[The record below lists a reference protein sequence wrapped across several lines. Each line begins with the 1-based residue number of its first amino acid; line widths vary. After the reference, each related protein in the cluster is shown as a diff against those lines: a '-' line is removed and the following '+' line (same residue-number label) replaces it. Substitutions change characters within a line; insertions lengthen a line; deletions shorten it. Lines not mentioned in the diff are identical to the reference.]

1 MGFFLVNSGKMSYL
15 CIHNNMLEPKK
26 YRIVY
31 CTPALYS
38 AGGVERVVSL
48 KANYFAESFGYEVTI
63 IVTEGQGRDCFFP
76 LSSKVNVINLNLG
89 FEELWKVSFIKKI
102 FLYLKKQYRYKK
114 LLKEELLRLRPDITI
129 SVLRREIN
137 FINSI
142 HDGSRK
148 VGELHVN
155 RSNYRNFAVWN
166 SNRIKELFARL
177 WMNNLIG
184 HLKQLDKMVVLTES
198 AKQDWPELSNVVLIP
213 DPLPFPVQQVSSLS
227 AKRIISIGRYAYE
240 KGNDLLLRAWS
251 IVQNS
256 CEDWVLDVYG
266 MGERAS
272 YRQLMSELGLDENRC
287 HLYGSLADVKE
298 QYLSSSVFALPSRF
312 EGFGLV
318 IIEAMSCGLP
328 VVSFN
333 CENGPRNIITD
344 EQDGFLVTPFDV
356 EEYANKLLR
365 LIHDE
370 DYRKQMGINAYQ
382 ASRRYA
388 IENIAAQWKDL
399 FDELMRDK

>member
-1 MGFFLVNSGKMSYL
+1 MQ
-15 CIHNNMLEPKK
+15 EPKK

-63 IVTEGQGRDCFFP
+63 IVTEGQGRECFFP
-76 LSSKVNVINLNLG
+76 LSTKVNVINLNLG

-148 VGELHVN
+148 MGELHVN
-155 RSNYRNFAVWN
+155 RSNYRNFAVRN
-166 SNRIKELFARL
+166 SNRIKALFARL

-213 DPLPFPVQQVSSLS
+213 DPLPFSVQQVSSLS

-240 KGNDLLLRAWS
+240 KGNDLLLRAWA

-266 MGERAS
+266 MGEREP
-272 YRQLMSELGLDENRC
+272 YRQLMSELGIDESRC

-344 EQDGFLVTPFDV
+344 EQDGCLVTPYDV
-356 EEYANKLLR
+356 EEYANKLLK
-365 LIHDE
+365 LIHDK
-370 DYRKQMGINAYQ
+370 DYRQQMGINAYQ

-388 IENIAAQWKDL
+388 IENIATQWKDL

>member
-1 MGFFLVNSGKMSYL
+1 MQ
-15 CIHNNMLEPKK
+15 EPKK

-63 IVTEGQGRDCFFP
+63 IVTEGQGRECFFP

-148 VGELHVN
+148 MGELHVN
-155 RSNYRNFAVWN
+155 RSNYRNFAVRN
-166 SNRIKELFARL
+166 SNRIKALFARL

-213 DPLPFPVQQVSSLS
+213 DPLPFSVQQVSSLS

-266 MGERAS
+266 MGEREP
-272 YRQLMSELGLDENRC
+272 YRQLMSELGIDESRC

-344 EQDGFLVTPFDV
+344 EQDGCLVTPYDV
-356 EEYANKLLR
+356 EEYANKLLK
-365 LIHDE
+365 LIHDK
-370 DYRKQMGINAYQ
+370 DYRQQMGINAYQ

-388 IENIAAQWKDL
+388 IENIATQWKDL